1 MGNRKQDYAPAA
13 GTSGTSLMDSVK
25 EFVTELNELTAQL
38 VQDIEQLSY
47 EDLAEFADR
56 REELVERI
64 LMQKQ
69 HLTDEDKKKL
79 QKLAQHD
86 QLILNKMTDFK
97 QEAGEWIRKQ
107 NMITVQ
113 KSAYNSYHAADGMFF
128 DRRN

>member
-1 MGNRKQDYAPAA
+1 MN
-13 GTSGTSLMDSVK
+13 SVK
-25 EFVTELNELTAQL
+25 DVVTELNNLTDQI
-38 VQDIEQLSY
+38 VQDIEHITY

-56 REELVERI
+56 REELVER
-64 LMQKQ
+64 LSLQKQ
-69 HLTDEDKKKL
+69 YLTDQDKERL
-79 QKLAQHD
+79 QKLAQYD
-86 QLILNKMTDFK
+86 QLIMNKMIDFK

>member
-1 MGNRKQDYAPAA
+1 
-13 GTSGTSLMDSVK
+13 MDSVK
-25 EFVTELNELTAQL
+25 EVVTELIDLTEQI
-38 VQDIEQLSY
+38 VQDIEHTTY

-56 REELVERI
+56 REELVER
-64 LMQKQ
+64 LSMQKQ
-69 HLTDEDKKKL
+69 YLTDRDKERL
-79 QKLAQHD
+79 QSLAQYD
-86 QLILNKMTDFK
+86 QLILNKMTGFK